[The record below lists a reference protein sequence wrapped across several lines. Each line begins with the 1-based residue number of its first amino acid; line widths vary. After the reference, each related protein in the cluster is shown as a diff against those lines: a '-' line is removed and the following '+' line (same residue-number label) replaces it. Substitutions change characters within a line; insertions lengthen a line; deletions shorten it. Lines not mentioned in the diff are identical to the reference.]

1 MAIEIVDYVQK
12 AESGK
17 HPNANGFASVAGSPE
32 SSQFVTGD
40 TFTID
45 FNQSKSVY
53 RYEIGEGRF
62 AEYIYV
68 KVWNENSKSESIKRF
83 FPAFLWRKRREVK
96 RDERGT
102 LVDVGIK
109 KSFGTFASWYCSY
122 SADQNKT
129 MSVLSEAQLQIRV
142 DSVDEFD
149 TVDYNDSNATRRA
162 QVWEFNFVDSD
173 TDVVDKIK
181 AAEETLFP
189 NDKND

>member
-1 MAIEIVDYVQK
+1 MAIEIADYVEK
-12 AESGK
+12 AESSK
-17 HPNANGFASVAGSPE
+17 SPNVNGFANAAGSPD

-40 TFTID
+40 VFTID

-53 RYEIGEGRF
+53 RFEIGEGRF

-83 FPAFLWRKRREVK
+83 FPSFLWRKRRELK
-96 RDERGT
+96 RNESGI
-102 LVDVGIK
+102 LIDVGIK
-109 KSFGTFASWYCSY
+109 KSSGTFASWYCSY

-129 MSVLSEAQLQIRV
+129 MAVLSEAQLQIRV
-142 DSVDEFD
+142 DSVEEFD

-162 QVWEFNFVDSD
+162 QVWEFNFADSD
-173 TDVVDKIK
+173 KDVVDKIK

-189 NDKND
+189 ND

>member
-1 MAIEIVDYVQK
+1 MAIEITDYVKK

-17 HPNANGFASVAGSPE
+17 HPNANGFANAAGSPD

-45 FNQSKSVY
+45 FNQSESVY
-53 RYEIGEGRF
+53 RFEIGEGRF

-83 FPAFLWRKRREVK
+83 FPSFLWRKRRELK
-96 RDERGT
+96 RNESGT

-109 KSFGTFASWYCSY
+109 KSSGTFASWYCSY

-129 MSVLSEAQLQIRV
+129 MAVLSEAQLQIRV
-142 DSVDEFD
+142 DSVEEFD

-162 QVWEFNFVDSD
+162 QVWEFNFADSD
-173 TDVVDKIK
+173 KDVVDKIK

-189 NDKND
+189 ND